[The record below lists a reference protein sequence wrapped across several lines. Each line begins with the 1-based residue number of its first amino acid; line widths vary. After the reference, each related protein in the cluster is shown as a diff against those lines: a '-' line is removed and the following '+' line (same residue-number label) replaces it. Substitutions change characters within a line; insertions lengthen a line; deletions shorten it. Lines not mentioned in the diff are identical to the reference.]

1 MRVYTLKCNCT
12 NGLRL
17 DPDDGEIVE
26 NVIIETR
33 DCVTVSEMVDNFNK
47 LLKVMGFCAEVDIVE
62 RAED

>member
-12 NGLRL
+12 SGLRL
-17 DPDDGEIVE
+17 DPDGGEIVE
-26 NVIIETR
+26 TVTIETR